1 MGCPPGPRPV
11 LWGLEVS
18 TVRGCFVG
26 VDRYQDPAITELSSA
41 TRDALALHALFSDNM
56 PGSFELL
63 CDEVA
68 TAASIRTALTALQA
82 SEPDDVVVVS
92 FSGHGTSTHEIV
104 THDADLDDLAGSCIS
119 LDELTELMSRIPAR
133 QLICVLDCCF
143 SGGAGAKVLNSPRRP
158 RSAGLRS
165 VAKQLED
172 LSGAGRLILT
182 ASAADEPAWED
193 GRLGHGLLT
202 YALLEALQGA
212 EAVRRGDR
220 VPIYSLLSF
229 VVEQVRSGAATHG
242 ARQTATLRGQMDG
255 EISWPVFSKGPLYA
269 ERFQEHGAE
278 PVTAEVRS
286 LEGYGFP
293 APLLAAWAE
302 HVPSLNAL
310 QRDAI
315 NDYGLL
321 NGDHLLVSAPTS
333 SGKTLLGELAALRQA
348 VDRRRSVF
356 LLPTRALVNDKYDHF
371 VSLYAP
377 LGVRVIRATGEIADD
392 VPLLLRGQFDI
403 ALLTY
408 EKFAGLLL
416 TAPHLLRTLALIV
429 LDELQTITDGSRGSN
444 LEFLLT
450 LIRSR
455 RMHGVQPQL
464 VMLSAVL
471 GDLGGL
477 DAWLSARY
485 LHRRD
490 RPVPLQEGIIR
501 RNGTWRYVDMDG
513 QQHEATV
520 FTPVSGRGT
529 SQDTL
534 IPLVSSLVAD
544 GKKVIVFRNQ
554 RGLTRGCARY
564 LSSSLGLPPADETL
578 AQLAAGDLSAA
589 SNDLRHVLRG
599 GVAFHNAEFD
609 RDEKLVIERHFR
621 DPASRLR
628 VIVATTTLAQGIN
641 TPAEAVVVAELDH
654 PAGRGQFTP
663 YTVAEYKN
671 IVGRAGRLG
680 YAISGQAFLL
690 ADGPVDEER
699 KWHHYVLGAPED
711 VHSTLL
717 DPSADTLTLV
727 LRVLAAVT
735 TAGED
740 ASSGMTRDDV
750 VSFLSLSFAAHQ
762 ASRDGRRV
770 FDASEV
776 AAVVDDLLRTGLAV
790 EEAGAVALS
799 ELGRLAG
806 AGMVTARTVLR
817 LADFFS
823 AVPSQQLNRAA
834 LICAAQVTEELEAV
848 QVPFNARGW
857 QKERDTYGS
866 VLHQQGAGAAL
877 DRLLQAERGI
887 AIRRLKRAV
896 GCLLWMD
903 GASRSDI
910 DAALTRHLPTRDGA
924 AAAQASASRTR
935 DVIDT
940 VLQVAQLK
948 HPTADL
954 AAFSERLPV
963 QLELGVPEPVVPL
976 ARFAGQQLRRADYL
990 RLRKADLA
998 EPNRVLEADE
1008 AELGG
1013 LLDGDERR
1021 LRIVLDAARR
1031 AQDRADEVVDI
1042 TSLLAPPETRR
1053 EDSA

>member
-1 MGCPPGPRPV
+1 M
-11 LWGLEVS
+11 S
-18 TVRGCFVG
+18 TVQGCFVG
-26 VDRYQDPAITELSSA
+26 VDRYQDPSITELSSA

-68 TAASIRTALTALQA
+68 TAARIRTVLTALQA
-82 SEPDDVVVVS
+82 SEPDDVVVIS
-92 FSGHGTSTHEIV
+92 YSGHGTSTHELV
-104 THDADLDDLAGSCIS
+104 THDADVDELAGSCIP
-119 LDELTELMSRIPAR
+119 LDELTELISRIPAR

-220 VPIYSLLSF
+220 VPIYGLLSF

-269 ERFQEHGAE
+269 ERFPEHGAE
-278 PVTAEVRS
+278 PVTEDVGS
-286 LEGYGFP
+286 LESYGFP
-293 APLLAAWAE
+293 PPLLAAWAE
-302 HVPSLNAL
+302 HVPSLNPL
-310 QRDAI
+310 QQDAI

-333 SGKTLLGELAALRQA
+333 SGKTLLGELAALQQA

-377 LGVRVIRATGEIADD
+377 LGVRVVRATGEIADD
-392 VPLLLRGQFDI
+392 VPALLRGQFDV

-416 TAPHLLRTLALIV
+416 AAPHLLRMLALIV
-429 LDELQTITDGSRGSN
+429 VDELQTITDASRGSN

-450 LIRSR
+450 LVRSR
-455 RMHGVQPQL
+455 RAQGIEPQL

-477 DAWLSARY
+477 DSWLGARY
-485 LHRRD
+485 LHRLE

-501 RNGTWRYVDMDG
+501 REGTWRYMDTDG
-513 QQHEATV
+513 QEQEAAL
-520 FTPVSGRGT
+520 FTPTWGRGS

-564 LSSSLGLPPADETL
+564 LSSSLGLPPAEDTL
-578 AQLAAGDLSAA
+578 AQLAAGDLSGA

-599 GVAFHNAEFD
+599 GVAFHNAELD

-654 PAGRGQFTP
+654 PKGRGQSSP
-663 YTVAEYKN
+663 YTVAQYKN

-680 YAISGQAFLL
+680 YATSGQAFLL
-690 ADGPVDEER
+690 VDGPVDEER
-699 KWHHYVLGAPED
+699 KWRHYVVGAPED
-711 VHSTLL
+711 VRSTLL
-717 DPSADTLTLV
+717 DPGADTLTLV
-727 LRVLAAVT
+727 LRVLAAATPVG
-735 TAGED
+735 AD
-740 ASSGMTRDDV
+740 PSSGMTRDDV

-762 ASRDGRRV
+762 AGRDGRRV
-770 FDASEV
+770 FDAGEV
-776 AAVVDDLLRTGLAV
+776 ATVVADLLRTGLAV
-790 EEAGAVALS
+790 EEAGAVALT

-823 AVPSQQLNRAA
+823 AIPPQQLNRAA

-848 QVPFNARGW
+848 QVPVNARGW
-857 QKERDTYGS
+857 QKERGTYGS

-877 DRLLQAERGI
+877 DRMLQAERGI

-924 AAAQASASRTR
+924 AAAQAAASRTR

-954 AAFSERLPV
+954 AALSERLAV
-963 QLELGVPEPVVPL
+963 QLELGVPEPAVPL
-976 ARFAGQQLRRADYL
+976 ARFAGQQLRRVDYL
-990 RLRKADLA
+990 RLHAAGLA
-998 EPNRVLEADE
+998 EPRRVLD
-1008 AELGG
+1008 AEEDDLLR
-1013 LLDGDERR
+1013 LLDDDERR
-1021 LRIVLDAARR
+1021 LRAVLDAAGR
-1031 AQDRADEVVDI
+1031 AHDRTDDVVDI
-1042 TSLLAPPETRR
+1042 ASLLAPPDTPGA
-1053 EDSA
+1053 DFA